1 MKQDLAPEFFRNQEK
16 VISILTE
23 THINHTAYHIQY
35 SIKEIID
42 WVPSF
47 SLLEIVTQKGCF
59 FCFIWVLKVP
69 EVDTDPKGRFL
80 SFKVTPSNESS
91 LLVPLQGIAPE
102 NSWLGALFGRTT
114 QNQMQNKNEGSENKI
129 MLGDVNCAMD
139 KIDRDGEN
147 KT

>member
-1 MKQDLAPEFFRNQEK
+1 M
-16 VISILTE
+16 
-23 THINHTAYHIQY
+23 IQY

-47 SLLEIVTQKGCF
+47 SLLEIVTQKECF

-80 SFKVTPSNESS
+80 SFKVTLSNENY

-102 NSWLGALFGRTT
+102 NSWLGALFWRTT
-114 QNQMQNKNEGSENKI
+114 QNPLLIIIMIFVLTDSPQKLKLENI
-129 MLGDVNCAMD
+129 HDTLIILFYVSP
-139 KIDRDGEN
+139 RSPQLQRLFFFY
-147 KT
+147 

>member
-1 MKQDLAPEFFRNQEK
+1 M
-16 VISILTE
+16 
-23 THINHTAYHIQY
+23 IQY

-47 SLLEIVTQKGCF
+47 SVLGIVTQKGCF

-80 SFKVTPSNESS
+80 SFEVTLSNESS

-102 NSWLGALFGRTT
+102 NRWLGALFGRTT
-114 QNQMQNKNEGSENKI
+114 QNHMQNKNEGSENKI
-129 MLGDVNCAMD
+129 MLGDVNCTMN